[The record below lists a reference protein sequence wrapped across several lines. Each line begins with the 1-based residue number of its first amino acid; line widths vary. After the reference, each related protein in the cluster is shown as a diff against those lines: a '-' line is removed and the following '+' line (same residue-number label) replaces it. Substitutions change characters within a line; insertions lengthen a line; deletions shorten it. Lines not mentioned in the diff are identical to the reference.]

1 MDLITKSGFLLI
13 ADISVFTD
21 FIKSHNMRNQPVIWQ
36 RVATYWQS
44 IAGLYLSK
52 VYIR

>member
-1 MDLITKSGFLLI
+1 MDLITKCGFLLI
-13 ADISVFTD
+13 GDSIVFTD
-21 FIKSHNMRNQPVIWQ
+21 FLKSHNMRNQPVIWQ